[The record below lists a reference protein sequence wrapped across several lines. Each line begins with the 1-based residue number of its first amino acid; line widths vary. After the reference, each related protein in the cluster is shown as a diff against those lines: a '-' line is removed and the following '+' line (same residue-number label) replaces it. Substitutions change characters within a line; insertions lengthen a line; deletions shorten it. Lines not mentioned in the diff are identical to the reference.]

1 MLNEV
6 KKIIK
11 STFGRTTFR
20 TARPSD
26 EFLLRETDFGTVHIE
41 TDIIRR
47 IVERTKI
54 EGVHEINNVTI
65 YKPDSNNPLQI
76 KFNLVILQNYSAPVL
91 GANLRDAV
99 KEELKNLLD
108 IRDALFD
115 IRVTQINQKLPEVKK
130 RRVR

>member
-1 MLNEV
+1 MLNR
-6 KKIIK
+6 IK
-11 STFGRTTFR
+11 NLFGSTFSKTTFR
-20 TARPSD
+20 TARASD
-26 EFLLRETDFGTVHIE
+26 EFILRETNFGTVHIE
-41 TDIIRR
+41 TDLIRR
-47 IVERTKI
+47 IVERTKL
-54 EGVHEINNVTI
+54 EGVHEINGVTI

-91 GANLRDAV
+91 GANLRDAI

-115 IRVTQINQKLPEVKK
+115 IRVTQINQNLPEVKK

>member
-11 STFGRTTFR
+11 NTFGRTTFR

-26 EFLLRETDFGTVHIE
+26 EFLLRETDFGTVHVE

-47 IVERTKI
+47 IVERTRL
-54 EGVHEINNVTI
+54 EGVHEIKNVSVDAPNANT
-65 YKPDSNNPLQI
+65 SLQI
-76 KFNLVILQNYSAPVL
+76 KFDLVILQNYSAPTL
-91 GANLRDAV
+91 GANLRDAI
-99 KEELKNLLD
+99 KEELKNWLD

-115 IRVTQINQKLPEVKK
+115 IRVTHINQELPAPKK

>member
-11 STFGRTTFR
+11 NTFGRTTFR

-26 EFLLRETDFGTVHIE
+26 EFLLCETDFGTVHVE

-54 EGVHEINNVTI
+54 EGVHEINNVRIDRPTE
-65 YKPDSNNPLQI
+65 NTPLQI
-76 KFNLVILQNYSAPVL
+76 NFSLVILQNYSAPVL
-91 GANLRDAV
+91 GGNLRDAI
-99 KEELKNLLD
+99 KEELKNWLD

-115 IRVTQINQKLPEVKK
+115 IRVTRINQNLPEPKK